1 MTAAEA
7 APEPLDQAAILGALA
22 EWPASRLRHFE
33 LHPEIASTSDRLLAV
48 TDLPPRRFDVCL
60 AEYQTAGRG
69 RRGRH
74 WLAPPGS
81 GLCLSL
87 NWCFREPP
95 AAISAL
101 SLAAGVAVLRALAR
115 LSCKGLGLKWPNDLL
130 HEGRKLGGVLID
142 LQGGAAGP
150 AYVVVGVGLNLRL
163 PGMARAAA
171 ATDGLEVTDL
181 AALGEPPSRNA
192 LAAALI
198 GELAQML
205 EEFGARGMA
214 AFAEEWRAADAL
226 ANRRVRV
233 QSGEQVTEGVARGV
247 DGDGALLLETGGQER
262 RIRHG
267 EVSVRTA

>member
-1 MTAAEA
+1 MTPAVQPLELLDEA
-7 APEPLDQAAILGALA
+7 AIRRALP
-22 EWPASRLRHFE
+22 EWPASRLRRLE
-33 LHPEIASTSDRLLAV
+33 LHRVIDSTSDRLLAV
-48 TDLPPRRFDVCL
+48 TDLPPRQFDVCL

-69 RRGRH
+69 RRGRR
-74 WLAPPGS
+74 WLVPFGS

-95 AAISAL
+95 AAMSAL

-115 LSCKGLGLKWPNDLL
+115 LSCSGLTLKWPNDLL

-142 LQGGAAGP
+142 LRGDAA
-150 AYVVVGVGLNLRL
+150 ATYVVVGVGLNLRL
-163 PGMARAAA
+163 PEPARAAA
-171 ATDGLEVTDL
+171 ASDGLEVTDL
-181 AALGEPPSRNA
+181 AALGPPPARNA
-192 LAAALI
+192 AAAALI
-198 GELAQML
+198 GELALML

-226 ANRRVRV
+226 AGRCVRV
-233 QSGEQVTEGVARGV
+233 WSGEQVIEGIARGV
-247 DGDGALLLETGGQER
+247 DGDGALLLEAGGSQR